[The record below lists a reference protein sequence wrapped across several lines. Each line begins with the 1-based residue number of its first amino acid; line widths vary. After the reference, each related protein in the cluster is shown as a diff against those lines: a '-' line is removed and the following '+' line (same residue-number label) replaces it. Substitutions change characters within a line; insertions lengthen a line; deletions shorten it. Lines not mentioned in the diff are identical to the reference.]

1 MSRWIDFKRLKGE
14 LLFTT
19 VLSHYQIDHNQA
31 KVQDTILCPFHDDE
45 TPSCSINKDKGIF
58 RCFGCDTS
66 GNVLDFVCEMEGL
79 DPEDPKDL
87 AKGAQIAIVAILGKQ
102 VGDFA
107 RKPKASTYRH
117 RKPATTKKPK
127 REKRKPAKSQKEEES
142 EQKPDAEANEVKA
155 NPALTF
161 ELQNLVKEHEF
172 FDKRGISRD
181 TVETFGLGLCT
192 RGIMKDRI
200 VIPIHNQL
208 AELVAYAGRW
218 PEEILPDDTSRYR
231 FPTNFHKSIELFN
244 LHRAIP
250 LLEEGS
256 TLFVVEGFWSAIRL
270 HNEGFAVVAVF
281 GHEVSEDQA
290 NLIGQNA
297 DRAVLVFDGDVAGRQ
312 GTEKAAALLSQYVD
326 TRSVLLPEGEKPDTM
341 DIGIL
346 HAI

>member
-1 MSRWIDFKRLKGE
+1 MSKWIDFKRLKGE

-19 VLSHYQIDHNQA
+19 VLSHYQISHNAA
-31 KVQDTILCPFHDDE
+31 KVQDTVACPFHDDNE
-45 TPSCSINKDKGIF
+45 PSCSINKEKGIF
-58 RCFGCDTS
+58 RCFGCETS

-79 DPEDPKDL
+79 DPDNATEL
-87 AKGAQIAIVAILGKQ
+87 AESAEIAITDILGKQ
-102 VGDFA
+102 VGDFG
-107 RKPKASTYRH
+107 RKPKASAKRH
-117 RKPATTKKPK
+117 KKPVTAKKPK
-127 REKRKPAKSQKEEES
+127 REKRKPAKPAKEEKP
-142 EQKPDAEANEVKA
+142 EQKAVPGAKEVKA
-155 NPALTF
+155 NKPLTF

-172 FDKRGISRD
+172 FDERGISLD
-181 TVETFGLGLCT
+181 IVETFGLGLCT

-208 AELVAYAGRW
+208 EELVAYAGRW
-218 PEEILPDDTSRYR
+218 PGDTTPDGTSRYR
-231 FPTNFHKSIELFN
+231 FPNGFHKLLELYN

-281 GHEVSEDQA
+281 GHEVSEEQA
-290 NLIGQNA
+290 KLIGQNCG
-297 DRAVLVFDGDVAGRQ
+297 RAVLVFDGDEAGQQ

-346 HAI
+346 RAI

>member
-1 MSRWIDFKRLKGE
+1 MSKWIDFKRLKGE

-19 VLSHYQIDHNQA
+19 VLSHYQIDHNAA
-31 KVQDTILCPFHDDE
+31 KVQDTLSCPFHDDE
-45 TPSCSINKDKGIF
+45 RPSCSIHKEKGIF
-58 RCFGCDTS
+58 RCFGCDIS

-79 DPEDPKDL
+79 DPDNATEL
-87 AKGAQIAIVAILGKQ
+87 AEGAQIAIADILGKQ
-102 VGDFA
+102 VGDFG
-107 RKPKASTYRH
+107 RKPKASAVR
-117 RKPATTKKPK
+117 RKTSATAKKPK
-127 REKRKPAKSQKEEES
+127 RENRKPAKPPKRELP
-142 EQKPDAEANEVKA
+142 EQNPVAEASEVKA

-161 ELQNLVKEHEF
+161 ELQNLVKEHQF

-181 TVETFGLGLCT
+181 TAETFGLGLCT

-218 PEEILPDDTSRYR
+218 PEEPVPEGTSRYR
-231 FPTNFHKSIELFN
+231 FPNGFHKLLELYN

-270 HNEGFAVVAVF
+270 HNEGFAVVAAF
-281 GHEVSEDQA
+281 GHEVSEEQA
-290 NLIGQNA
+290 KLIGQNC
-297 DRAVLVFDGDVAGRQ
+297 DRTVLVFDGDEAGRQ

-326 TRSVLLPEGEKPDTM
+326 TRSVLLPKGEKPDTM

-346 HAI
+346 RAI